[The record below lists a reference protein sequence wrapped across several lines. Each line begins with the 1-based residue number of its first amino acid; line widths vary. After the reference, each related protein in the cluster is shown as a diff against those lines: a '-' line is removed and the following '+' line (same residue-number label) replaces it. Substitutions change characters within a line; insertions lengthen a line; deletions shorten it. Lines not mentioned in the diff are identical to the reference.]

1 VRHHVSQHDTG
12 VVAPGRSDSGR
23 RRTSRG
29 RGGRGYDRGGGGRG
43 RREAQR
49 LTVGRD
55 DMGAR
60 WTAAGC
66 RRAR

>member
-1 VRHHVSQHDTG
+1 VRHHVSQHGTG
-12 VVAPGRSDSGR
+12 AAAPGRSDSGR
-23 RRTSRG
+23 RRTSH
-29 RGGRGYDRGGGGRG
+29 GRGYDRGGGGHG